1 MPCLA
6 IALTKIDLLL
16 SLYTLIHNTA
26 WCNRIIRVKVY
37 SGGQY
42 EGRVGVLT
50 GRRKND
56 GPLQVE
62 MRNIVIDELASAMR
76 TSKIVSPPPD
86 PPSAFVLYMRAQE
99 REEGDD
105 GAESLRK
112 GHQLY
117 LNLLPEDKDEYIR
130 DACNLKVIREKHFAL

>member
-1 MPCLA
+1 
-6 IALTKIDLLL
+6 
-16 SLYTLIHNTA
+16 LIHKTE
-26 WCNRIIRVKVY
+26 WCNRIIRVKVKAY
-37 SGGQY
+37 SGQH

-56 GPLQVE
+56 GLLQAE
-62 MRNIVIDELASAMR
+62 MRNKVIDELASAMR
-76 TSKIVSPPPD
+76 TSKIMMHAPPD

-99 REEGDD
+99 REEGEDE
-105 GAESLRK
+105 AESLRK

-130 DACNLKVIREKHFAL
+130 DACNLKVIREKQFAL